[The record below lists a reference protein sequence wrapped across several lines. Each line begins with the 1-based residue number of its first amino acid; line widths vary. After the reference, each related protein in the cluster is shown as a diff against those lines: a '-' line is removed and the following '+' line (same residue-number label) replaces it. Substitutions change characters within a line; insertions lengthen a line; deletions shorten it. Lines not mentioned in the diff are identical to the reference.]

1 MSVIIAQK
9 KLFAQNFFTRYDGG
23 PINQLEYRMEFH
35 IRANSDDSIFVQ
47 TYDKDDKS
55 VFLSMYLR
63 RANMSVLLTKE
74 QAQEL
79 IAALQQVTA

>member
-1 MSVIIAQK
+1 
-9 KLFAQNFFTRYDGG
+9 
-23 PINQLEYRMEFH
+23 MEFH
-35 IRANSDDSIFVQ
+35 IRANSDDSVFVQ
-47 TYDKDDKS
+47 SYDKDDKS

>member
-1 MSVIIAQK
+1 
-9 KLFAQNFFTRYDGG
+9 
-23 PINQLEYRMEFH
+23 MEFH

>member
-1 MSVIIAQK
+1 MIIAQK
-9 KLFAQNFFTRYDGG
+9 KLFAQNFFTRYDGR

-35 IRANSDDSIFVQ
+35 IRANSDDSVFVQ
-47 TYDKDDKS
+47 SYDKDDKS
-55 VFLSMYLR
+55 VFLSLYLR
-63 RANMSVLLTKE
+63 RASAATVLTKE

>member
-1 MSVIIAQK
+1 MIA
-9 KLFAQNFFTRYDGG
+9 A
-23 PINQLEYRMEFH
+23 PSINWSTVMEFH
-35 IRANSDDSIFVQ
+35 IRANSDDSVFVQ
-47 TYDKDDKS
+47 PYDKDDKS

-63 RANMSVLLTKE
+63 RANISVLLSRE